1 MTAALSGVIGI
12 GIRFPDGSV
21 QTSSVTSGFIS
32 ASVHSLVDL
41 SLTSG
46 RVTYA
51 GTSGLLQDSDKLTFD
66 GTYLTAFSIKDSA
79 LTSGRVTYAGAGGLL
94 QDSDKLTF
102 DGTYLTAF
110 SIKDSAL
117 NSGYVTFADPGGL
130 LTDKNTFRFDKNTD
144 ILSVPYIIST
154 AITATDFYGTFHG
167 GVVGAAN
174 KANTLLYNF
183 NSAGNNYVSAT
194 NLGNGNTIVA
204 RDSNG
209 DFSARIITASLSNS
223 ITVGVSGT
231 GLSGTAI
238 TYDGSSTK
246 SITINSNATSG
257 NTGGAI
263 VARDNNGDFSARN
276 INLAGPV
283 EVSGRAYGGPSFR
296 IRDAS
301 GGMIG
306 FYDDTDPDPGS
317 GGTIHNY
324 TLNMDGGNFG
334 FYFSNVN
341 SPYDLGFQAASI
353 DSYGLFSGTATR
365 ARYADLAENYLP
377 DAQYAPGTVL
387 VFGGECEV
395 TVSTTPL
402 DTRVAGVVSTNP
414 AHLMNGALTNGVA
427 VALQGRVPCQVVGT
441 IRKGDMLVTSDIPGV
456 ATSTATPQLGT
467 VIGKALENYDSS
479 TVGTIEVVV
488 GRV

>member
-1 MTAALSGVIGI
+1 MTFLSGVIGV
-12 GIRFPDGSV
+12 GIRFPDGTI
-21 QTSSVTSGFIS
+21 QTTTAINSATGALVPVTDVTADSIHDKGLVEGRITYAGRNGLLKDNEYLKFDETYLIAHSIKDS
-32 ASVHSLVDL
+32 A
-41 SLTSG
+41 LTSG
-46 RVTYA
+46 RITYA
-51 GTSGLLQDSDKLTFD
+51 GNDGLLKDNEYLKFD
-66 GTYLTAFSIKDSA
+66 ETYLIAHSIKDSA
-79 LTSGRVTYAGAGGLL
+79 LTSGRVTYAGNEGLL
-94 QDSDKLTF
+94 KDKGIFTF
-102 DGTYLTAF
+102 DET
-110 SIKDSAL
+110 
-117 NSGYVTFADPGGL
+117 
-130 LTDKNTFRFDKNTD
+130 TDT
-144 ILSVPYIIST
+144 LSVPNIRST

-174 KANTLLYNF
+174 KANTLLYDF

-209 DFSARIITASLSNS
+209 DFSARNISL
-223 ITVGVSGT
+223 G
-231 GLSGTAI
+231 
-238 TYDGSSTK
+238 
-246 SITINSNATSG
+246 
-257 NTGGAI
+257 
-263 VARDNNGDFSARN
+263 
-276 INLAGPV
+276 GPV
-283 EVSGRAYGGPSFR
+283 EVSGRNYSGPSFR

-324 TLNMDGGNFG
+324 TLNMDSGNFG

-353 DSYGLFSGTATR
+353 DSTGLFSGTATR